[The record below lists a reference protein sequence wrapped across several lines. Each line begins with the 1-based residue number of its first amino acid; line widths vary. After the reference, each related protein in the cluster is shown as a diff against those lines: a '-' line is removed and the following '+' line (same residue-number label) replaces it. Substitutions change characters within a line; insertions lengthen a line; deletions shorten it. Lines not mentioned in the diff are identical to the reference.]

1 VKFAI
6 IKLIN
11 LLTSPNGRS
20 GDLEGDSGA
29 TASSTTS
36 AASAGKAQGGSAP
49 ASSSGTVASIK
60 HGKSGSIAPSQIR
73 SRGRNTGRLDVL
85 LSESAGRGS
94 ILGSDECELVGVCED
109 GGRDASVFGGASS
122 NGTSGDGG
130 VKLLEERK
138 RDGGNVDAL
147 A

>member
-1 VKFAI
+1 
-6 IKLIN
+6 LIN

-29 TASSTTS
+29 TASSTTTTS
-36 AASAGKAQGGSAP
+36 AASAGKAQGGSTP

-60 HGKSGSIAPSQIR
+60 HGQGSSITPGQIR
-73 SRGRNTGRLDVL
+73 SRGRNTGRPDVL
-85 LSESAGRGS
+85 LSESPGGRS
-94 ILGSDECELVGVCED
+94 ILGSDECELVSVCED
-109 GGRDASVFGGASS
+109 GGRDASVFGGTSS

-130 VKLLEERK
+130 VKLLEEGK
-138 RDGGNVDAL
+138 RDGGDVDAL